1 MFTTE
6 ECQSLSEYVR
16 VMAPIAVNL
25 DILQG
30 DRESYLG
37 SLVPHI
43 VHLKDQLTD
52 LRDGKRGPPLKYTM
66 ELLEVVLG
74 KLLASN
80 RFGPM
85 LDNLDYQ
92 LAACFHPAYKLN
104 WIKFWDPEKY
114 DGIRNNMIT
123 MVAKEIRDQAPE
135 QHSRSR
141 PVTAEM
147 KSRTE
152 PATASISRSMQLMP
166 VCDDDVIDD
175 DVIDDDVA
183 DNYCSLTQLYNKINQ
198 ETAQEEAPKRSAIEK
213 ARDFVD
219 MWENTPATEN
229 LKDDASFLDSPVMIE
244 LFIATNT
251 GVVSSAACERFFSQG
266 KDTLRAKRET
276 MSPNLFESVMFLRG
290 NGHLWAV
297 PKCRKNRERF
307 KRKPHKV
314 LEYWANEKC

>member
-1 MFTTE
+1 
-6 ECQSLSEYVR
+6 
-16 VMAPIAVNL
+16 MAPIAVNL

-30 DRESYLG
+30 DRQSYLG

-43 VHLKDQLTD
+43 VHLKDELTD
-52 LRDGKRGPPLKYTM
+52 LRDGITGPPLVYTV
-66 ELLEVVLG
+66 ELLEVLLG
-74 KLLASN
+74 RLVASD
-80 RFGPM
+80 RFGPI

-92 LAACFHPAYKLN
+92 LAACFHPSYKLN

-114 DGIRNNMIT
+114 DGIRNHMIT

-135 QHSRSR
+135 QHSRSH

-147 KSRTE
+147 RSRTE
-152 PATASISRSMQLMP
+152 PAATASTLRSMQLMP
-166 VCDDDVIDD
+166 VCDDDD
-175 DVIDDDVA
+175 DVMDDDVA
-183 DNYCSLTQLYNKINQ
+183 DKYCSLTQLYNKINQ

-213 ARDFVD
+213 AREFID

-244 LFIATNT
+244 LFLATNT

-276 MSPNLFESVMFLRG
+276 MSPNLFESLMFLRG

-307 KRKPHKV
+307 QRKPHPV

>member
-1 MFTTE
+1 
-6 ECQSLSEYVR
+6 
-16 VMAPIAVNL
+16 MAPIAVNL

-30 DRESYLG
+30 DRQSYLG

-43 VHLKDQLTD
+43 VHLKEELTD
-52 LRDGKRGPPLKYTM
+52 LRDGKTGPPLIYTV
-66 ELLEVVLG
+66 ELLEVLLRR
-74 KLLASN
+74 LLASD
-80 RFGPM
+80 RFGPI
-85 LDNLDYQ
+85 LENLDYQ
-92 LAACFHPAYKLN
+92 MAACFHPSYKLN

-114 DGIRNNMIT
+114 DGIRNHMIT

-135 QHSRSR
+135 QHSRSH

-147 KSRTE
+147 RSRTE
-152 PATASISRSMQLMP
+152 PAATASTSRSMQLMP

-175 DVIDDDVA
+175 DVMDDDVA
-183 DNYCSLTQLYNKINQ
+183 DKYCSLTQLYNKINQ
-198 ETAQEEAPKRSAIEK
+198 ETAKEEASKRSAIEK
-213 ARDFVD
+213 AREFID

-244 LFIATNT
+244 LFLATNT

-276 MSPNLFESVMFLRG
+276 MSSNLFEAIMFLRG

-297 PKCRKNRERF
+297 PK
-307 KRKPHKV
+307 
-314 LEYWANEKC
+314 